1 MLLIRPLTV
10 LVPLLLAAG
19 MPGCDNLSPK
29 RYAAEV
35 GYYRGTEIGWDI
47 WGDFPTLEECRSEA
61 IARYNFYEVEQ
72 RGRAY
77 SWACLLKNGKGGYAS
92 RHR

>member
-1 MLLIRPLTV
+1 MRIFLALAPLA
-10 LVPLLLAAG
+10 LSSAA
-19 MPGCDNLSPK
+19 CEDFRPK
-29 RYAAEV
+29 RYAIEV
-35 GYYRGTEIGWDI
+35 GYYRGTGIEWEI
-47 WGDFPTLEECRSEA
+47 WGDFPTLEECRNQA

-72 RGRAY
+72 HGRAY